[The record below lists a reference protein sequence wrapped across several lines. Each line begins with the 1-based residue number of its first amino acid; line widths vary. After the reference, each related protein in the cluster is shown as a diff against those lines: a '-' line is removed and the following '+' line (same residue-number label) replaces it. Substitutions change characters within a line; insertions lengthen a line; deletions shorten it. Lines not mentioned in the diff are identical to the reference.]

1 LIKQNRKGIVR
12 MKRLV
17 LLLSVMLVACSN
29 DNAPDVSSEKAAADA
44 LQALQHSTAADGKAL
59 YAACAACHGAE
70 GEGNAA
76 LNAPS
81 LVNQQD
87 WYLERQL
94 LGFRSGLRG
103 SDPKDGYGAQMQA
116 IAKTLLDD
124 NAVKAVVS
132 YIASFKAKPA
142 AKTLEGN
149 IKRGADYYSNLCGAC
164 HGPAAEG
171 NDTLQ
176 APALAGVE
184 DWYLLKQF
192 NHFRDGLRGAD
203 ESDRY
208 GYQMGMMGKTLP
220 DEDITK
226 DVIAYI
232 QSLAD

>member
-1 LIKQNRKGIVR
+1 

-116 IAKTLLDD
+116 IAKTLPDD

-192 NHFRDGLRGAD
+192 NQFRDGLRGAD

>member
-1 LIKQNRKGIVR
+1 

-70 GEGNAA
+70 GEGNVA

-116 IAKTLLDD
+116 IAKNLPDD

-192 NHFRDGLRGAD
+192 NHFRDGLRGTD

>member
-1 LIKQNRKGIVR
+1 

-116 IAKTLLDD
+116 IAKTLPDD

-192 NHFRDGLRGAD
+192 NQFRDGLRGAD

-232 QSLAD
+232 QSLAY

>member
-1 LIKQNRKGIVR
+1 

-29 DNAPDVSSEKAAADA
+29 DNAPDVSSEKAAAEA

-103 SDPKDGYGAQMQA
+103 NDPKDGYGAQMQA
-116 IAKTLLDD
+116 IAKTLPDD
-124 NAVKAVVS
+124 NAVKAVVGH
-132 YIASFKAKPA
+132 IASFKAKPA

-149 IKRGADYYSNLCGAC
+149 VKRGADYYSNLCGAC

-171 NDTLQ
+171 NEKLQ

-220 DEDITK
+220 DEDIAK
-226 DVIAYI
+226 DVMAYI

>member
-1 LIKQNRKGIVR
+1 

-70 GEGNAA
+70 GEGNVA

-116 IAKTLLDD
+116 IAKTLPDD
-124 NAVKAVVS
+124 NAVKAVVA

-192 NHFRDGLRGAD
+192 NQFRDGLRGAD

-220 DEDITK
+220 DEEITK